1 MYIRSKLP
9 HTYLLFKN
17 SNVFRGECVSL
28 TGVLSPRP
36 DALDSS
42 AAWRR
47 VVLGTK
53 RFFRTG
59 APFRILPYTSSV
71 CSDAHHPSR
80 REAKIHH
87 FLLLLLCHLPLWY
100 TDLLLDGATRSW
112 VRLAARLQLT
122 FGFLSGALQLF
133 LLNINSTSYGL
144 KLGNR
149 CYPDVTQENAVY
161 TFSVSVQDCLHV
173 TTTCSGDAYPGTSG
187 CHMQTFR
194 TGLPMGV
201 GFFLLFVCFPPSF
214 LFVPLM

>member
-1 MYIRSKLP
+1 MDTVPFIFIITHFCITHFDWMTSFLFVRDLLCHVVGFFCIILYTYTLTDMYIRSKLP

-36 DALDSS
+36 DALESS

-87 FLLLLLCHLPLWY
+87 FLLLLCHLPLWY

-112 VRLAARLQLT
+112 DHGCAW
-122 FGFLSGALQLF
+122 
-133 LLNINSTSYGL
+133 LLDYNL
-144 KLGNR
+144 R
-149 CYPDVTQENAVY
+149 
-161 TFSVSVQDCLHV
+161 SVSCQVL
-173 TTTCSGDAYPGTSG
+173 SS
-187 CHMQTFR
+187 
-194 TGLPMGV
+194 
-201 GFFLLFVCFPPSF
+201 CFY
-214 LFVPLM
+214 